1 MSIFDFQSA
10 VGQVHLLCIGEWSVQ
25 SFRAIVS
32 AGQKVRRM
40 DEIGHFDLGSQIILA
55 LPKGL
60 RILPEE
66 GAKMFVGDPL
76 AALEKSVLT
85 FLKLLK
91 LHCGESSSCSTMTV
105 VEDMYMIFCL
115 SVQRAET
122 SLQVKR
128 HQTRSAEQ
136 KL

>member
-60 RILPEE
+60 RMLPEE
-66 GAKMFVGDPL
+66 GAKM
-76 AALEKSVLT
+76 LEKSVLT

-115 SVQRAET
+115 SVQSAET